1 MNDPG
6 KSDLAEKMA
15 DLTFSLLE
23 QCQVKQERIAA
34 TLGLTVSEFK
44 LLRALKQN
52 KFIPAG
58 ELAKRVE
65 LSSSRLTRI
74 IDGMVKKGIVT
85 REAAEDDRRV
95 IEISLTDAGR
105 RIQELLNEK
114 YVQTHQDIL
123 GLLPPGGGETVIVA
137 LEKLGEAMQ
146 EWVKQEP
153 EVETSHPK
161 EPVA

>member
-1 MNDPG
+1 MNNPD

-23 QCQVKQERIAA
+23 QCQVKQERIAE

-44 LLRALKQN
+44 LLRALKRD
-52 KFIPAG
+52 KAVPAG

-74 IDGMVKKGIVT
+74 LDGMVKKGIVT
-85 REAAEDDRRV
+85 RVAAEDDRRV
-95 IEISLTDAGR
+95 IEVSLTEGGQ
-105 RIQELLNEK
+105 RIQQTLNEK

-123 GLLPPGGGETVIVA
+123 GLLPPGGGESVIVA

-153 EVETSHPK
+153 EIETSHHN
-161 EPVA
+161 ESVA

>member
-52 KFIPAG
+52 KSIPAG

-74 IDGMVKKGIVT
+74 LDGMVKKGIVT

-95 IEISLTDAGR
+95 IEISLTEAGR
-105 RIQELLNEK
+105 GIQESLNEK

-123 GLLPPGGGETVIVA
+123 GLLPPGGSETVIVA

-146 EWVKQEP
+146 EWVKEEP
-153 EVETSHPK
+153 EAETSHPK

>member
-1 MNDPG
+1 MNNPD
-6 KSDLAEKMA
+6 KVDLAEKMA

-44 LLRALKQN
+44 LLRALKRD
-52 KFIPAG
+52 KAVPAG

-74 IDGMVKKGIVT
+74 LDGMVKKGIVT
-85 REAAEDDRRV
+85 RVAAEDDRRV
-95 IEISLTDAGR
+95 IEVSLTEGGE
-105 RIQELLNEK
+105 RIQQTLNEK

-153 EVETSHPK
+153 ETSHHS
-161 EPVA
+161 EPVV

>member
-1 MNDPG
+1 MNEPD

-44 LLRALKQN
+44 LLRALKQG
-52 KFIPAG
+52 KAIAAG

-74 IDGMVKKGIVT
+74 LDGMVKKGIVE
-85 REAAEDDRRV
+85 RESAEDDRRV
-95 IEISLTDAGR
+95 IEVSLTDAGNK
-105 RIQELLNEK
+105 IQNTLNDK

-153 EVETSHPK
+153 ETEKSHQT
-161 EPVA
+161 ESLS

>member
-1 MNDPG
+1 MNNPD
-6 KSDLAEKMA
+6 KADLAEKMA

-44 LLRALKQN
+44 LLRALKRD
-52 KFIPAG
+52 KAVPAG

-74 IDGMVKKGIVT
+74 LDGMVKKGIVT
-85 REAAEDDRRV
+85 RVAAEDDRRV
-95 IEISLTDAGR
+95 IEVSLTEGGQ
-105 RIQELLNEK
+105 RIQQTLNEK

-123 GLLPPGGGETVIVA
+123 GLLPPGGGESVIVA

-153 EVETSHPK
+153 ETSHHS

>member
-1 MNDPG
+1 MNNPG

-23 QCQVKQERIAA
+23 QCQVKQERIAE

-44 LLRALKQN
+44 LLRALNRDKAVA
-52 KFIPAG
+52 AG
-58 ELAKRVE
+58 ELAKRVD

-74 IDGMVKKGIVT
+74 LDGMVKKGIVT
-85 REAAEDDRRV
+85 RVAAEDDRRV
-95 IEISLTDAGR
+95 IEVSLTEGGQ
-105 RIQELLNEK
+105 RIQQTLNEK

-123 GLLPPGGGETVIVA
+123 GLLPPGGGESVIVA

-153 EVETSHPK
+153 EIETSHHK
-161 EPVA
+161 ESVA